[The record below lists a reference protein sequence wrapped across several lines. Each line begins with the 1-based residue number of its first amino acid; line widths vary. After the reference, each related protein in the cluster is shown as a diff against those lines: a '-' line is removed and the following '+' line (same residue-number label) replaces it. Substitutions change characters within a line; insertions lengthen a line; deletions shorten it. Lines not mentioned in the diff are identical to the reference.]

1 MSDKFDNATLR
12 EAITDYLYE
21 NAVPTHDTI
30 ENMTDDIV
38 DIFVK
43 RLTEFNRRPIYP
55 VKTII
60 SPESRIHRYYCP
72 VCGRQQK
79 SKADGCSWFRPRVLH
94 HYKILSVML
103 PLLS

>member
-1 MSDKFDNATLR
+1 MPEKFDNTTLR
-12 EAITDYLYE
+12 EEISDYLYE
-21 NAVPTHDTI
+21 NAFHVHDTI

-55 VKTII
+55 VKTVI
-60 SPESRIHRYYCP
+60 SPKSRIHRYYCP

-79 SKADGCSWFRPRVLH
+79 NKADGDTWYCERCGEKLKMVRDSG
-94 HYKILSVML
+94 
-103 PLLS
+103 